1 MTRSITDAIKFIAE
15 DRQTDLL
22 AFKTDMLAL
31 CFEIQ
36 ENHDV
41 RK

>member
-15 DRQTDLL
+15 DRQTDITS
-22 AFKTDMLAL
+22 FKTDMLAL

-36 ENHDV
+36 ESHNV